1 MQLIQVASL
10 DEKCRAEENLKSG
23 KKKKEDKNMAKKE
36 YTLENFTM
44 ESVMKEATGEWSNDI
59 FSGEKCWNINYSDIL
74 TFLIQKAGTIC
85 KYHASDLFISWSSLE
100 NKMKQDGEEYAGGKY
115 LFGFRESGVDHDNY
129 VLSRLN
135 NYGVEGL
142 KRDVKELYVLEV
154 SIKKSDVYYMGDEI
168 KMQFGKIDMDS
179 LGK

>member
-1 MQLIQVASL
+1 M
-10 DEKCRAEENLKSG
+10 G
-23 KKKKEDKNMAKKE
+23 KE
-36 YTLENFTM
+36 YTLENLA
-44 ESVMKEATGEWSNDI
+44 MKTVKMTATGNWVDSKGKWD
-59 FSGEKCWNINYSDIL
+59 INYSNIL
-74 TFLIQKAGTIC
+74 TFLIQKAGKIC
-85 KYHASDLFISWSSLE
+85 KHYESDLFISWESLLKE
-100 NKMKQDGEEYAGGKY
+100 MEEKGIDFAGGKY

-142 KRDVKELYVLEV
+142 KREVKELYMLEI

>member
-1 MQLIQVASL
+1 M
-10 DEKCRAEENLKSG
+10 
-23 KKKKEDKNMAKKE
+23 KKE
-36 YTLENFTM
+36 YTLEDFTLK
-44 ESVMKEATGEWSNDI
+44 SVMKEETGRWSNDI

-85 KYHASDLFISWSSLE
+85 KHYASDLFISWSSLE
-100 NKMKQDGEEYAGGKY
+100 KELKEQGIAYGGGKY
-115 LFGFRESGVDHDNY
+115 LFGFRESGVDHDTY

-142 KRDVKELYVLEV
+142 KSNIKELYLLEI
-154 SIKKSDVYYMGDEI
+154 SIKREESLYIGDEI
-168 KMQFGKIDMDS
+168 KMQLGKIDMDS

>member
-1 MQLIQVASL
+1 M
-10 DEKCRAEENLKSG
+10 G
-23 KKKKEDKNMAKKE
+23 KT
-36 YTLENFTM
+36 YTLEDLTM
-44 ESVMKEATGEWSNDI
+44 ESVMKETTGEWSNDI

-85 KYHASDLFISWSSLE
+85 KNYASDLFISWISLE
-100 NKMKQDGEEYAGGKY
+100 NKMKQEGQEYAGGKY

-135 NYGVEGL
+135 NYGAERL
-142 KRDVKELYVLEV
+142 KKDVQELYMLEI
-154 SIKKSDVYYMGDEI
+154 SIKKSDVYYMGNEI
-168 KMQFGKIDMDS
+168 KMQLGKIDMDS

>member
-85 KYHASDLFISWSSLE
+85 KYHASDLFISWSSL
-100 NKMKQDGEEYAGGKY
+100 
-115 LFGFRESGVDHDNY
+115 
-129 VLSRLN
+129 
-135 NYGVEGL
+135 
-142 KRDVKELYVLEV
+142 
-154 SIKKSDVYYMGDEI
+154 
-168 KMQFGKIDMDS
+168 
-179 LGK
+179 

>member
-1 MQLIQVASL
+1 MM
-10 DEKCRAEENLKSG
+10 
-23 KKKKEDKNMAKKE
+23 KKT
-36 YTLENFTM
+36 YTLEDFTM
-44 ESVMKEATGEWSNDI
+44 ESVMKEATGNWSGDI

-85 KYHASDLFISWSSLE
+85 KNYASDLFISWSSLE
-100 NKMKQDGEEYAGGKY
+100 NEMKKEGQEYAGGKY

-142 KRDVKELYVLEV
+142 KRDVKELYMLEV
-154 SIKKSDVYYMGDEI
+154 SIKKSDVYYMGNEI
-168 KMQFGKIDMDS
+168 KMQLGKIDMDS

>member
-10 DEKCRAEENLKSG
+10 DEKCRAEENLKLG
-23 KKKKEDKNMAKKE
+23 RKNKEDNTMMKKD
-36 YTLENFTM
+36 YTLEDFTM
-44 ESVMKEATGEWSNDI
+44 ESVMKEATGDWSNDV

-85 KYHASDLFISWSSLE
+85 KNYASDLFISWSSLE
-100 NKMKQDGEEYAGGKY
+100 KEMKKEGQEYAGGKY
-115 LFGFRESGVDHDNY
+115 LFGFRESGVDHDSY

-142 KRDVKELYVLEV
+142 KREVKELYMLEV